1 MSKPR
6 NNIMRLPV
14 EARMVICQ
22 LLDDGAT
29 YDEIRN
35 EPEIAAACAD
45 RGGLAIHNTTFL
57 AYAGGPEFDEYKK
70 RRRQWQDE
78 LDRSRIAR
86 MIVDQEQGSE
96 SIARIADYELLKI
109 CLNKLQTGEEL
120 EGKELASISRVVAGY
135 NRNLISAKKE
145 DTKREFAEKE
155 TEYQAKI
162 AELSATIQ
170 QLSAGPVIDSTAV
183 QDNLDK
189 VLGVKK

>member
-1 MSKPR
+1 
-6 NNIMRLPV
+6 MRLPV

-57 AYAGGPEFDEYKK
+57 AYAGSPEFDEYKK

-155 TEYQAKI
+155 TGYQAKI